1 MATEAFYYNSCLTL
15 IHRLDG
21 LDDLYDYLWV
31 QDFAGGERDYHPG
44 AFFEIYSVAAL
55 SSNQGKADG

>member
-1 MATEAFYYNSCLTL
+1 MAAEAFDSNSCLTL

-21 LDDLYDYLWV
+21 LDDLYDYLWM
-31 QDFAGGERDYHPG
+31 QYFAGVERDYNSG

-55 SSNQGKADG
+55 SSNQGKAGG